1 MRAKPLPDTKGVLF
15 DLGNTLY
22 DKMQYLDA
30 SFRNVADYLH
40 KNKYLDK
47 KLTLELLYRI
57 WKIKTSHY
65 EFLFKDFL
73 EIIGLYS
80 PPRHNVGTSLAFGG
94 AKLLDDILRIYH
106 STKAPLKPY
115 KNVPLLLAYLK
126 KYYKI
131 GLLTDGHPQMQRLK
145 LKTLGWDKAG
155 KPFDVIVYTA
165 DYEKPYLK
173 PNPFVYQ
180 LAVEKLGLTPGE
192 TVYVGDN
199 PSDDFIGAKETGIFT
214 IRVLQGEF
222 KSVRLDKNYEADMT
236 IGNIY
241 NLKNIL

>member
-1 MRAKPLPDTKGVLF
+1 MKGKPLPDTKGVLF

-30 SFRNVADYLH
+30 SFKNVANYLH
-40 KNKYLDK
+40 KKRYLDK

-73 EIIGLYS
+73 EIIGVYS
-80 PPRHNVGTSLAFGG
+80 
-94 AKLLDDILRIYH
+94 AKLLDDVLRIYH
-106 STKAPLKPY
+106 STDAKIKPY

-180 LAVEKLGLTPGE
+180 LAVEKLGLKPRE

-199 PSDDFIGAKETGIFT
+199 PYDDFAGARETGIFT

-222 KSVRLDKNYEADMT
+222 KSVRLDKKLEADMT
-236 IGNIY
+236 INNIGE
-241 NLKNIL
+241 LKNIL

>member
-1 MRAKPLPDTKGVLF
+1 MKGRALPEAKGVLF

-30 SFRNVADYLH
+30 SFKNVANYLH
-40 KNKYLDK
+40 KKRYLDK

-73 EIIGLYS
+73 EIIGVYS
-80 PPRHNVGTSLAFGG
+80 PPSASQAAGG
-94 AKLLDDILRIYH
+94 AKLLDDVLRIYH
-106 STKAPLKPY
+106 SGTARIKPY

-145 LKTLGWDKAG
+145 LKTLGWEKAG
-155 KPFDVIVYTA
+155 KPFDAIVYTA

-180 LAVEKLGLTPGE
+180 LAVEKLGLKPGE

-199 PSDDFIGAKETGIFT
+199 PYDDFAGARETGIFT

-222 KSVRLDKNYEADMT
+222 KSVRLDKKLEADMT
-236 IGNIY
+236 LNNIGE
-241 NLKNIL
+241 LKNIL